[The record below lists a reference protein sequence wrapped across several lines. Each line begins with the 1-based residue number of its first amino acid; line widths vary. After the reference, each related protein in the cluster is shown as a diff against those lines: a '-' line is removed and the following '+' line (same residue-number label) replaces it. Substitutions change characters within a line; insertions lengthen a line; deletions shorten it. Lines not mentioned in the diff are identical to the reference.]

1 MIRLVIPALTE
12 ERRKELAK
20 EVKKTAEGGKVAIRN
35 IRKDAMNDAK
45 KSEKAKEITED
56 ELKTLEKEIQ
66 KVTDAAVKEI
76 DQHTAN
82 KEEELLT
89 V

>member
-1 MIRLVIPALTE
+1 
-12 ERRKELAK
+12 
-20 EVKKTAEGGKVAIRN
+20 
-35 IRKDAMNDAK
+35 MNDAK

-56 ELKTLEKEIQ
+56 ELKTLEKDIQ